1 MEVRTDSIWFY
12 CDRHHSLLLKKERLT
27 PITEASQ
34 TTTNTNRT
42 AKPNRVRY
50 AVYGTQYPV
59 STIRYMVLSPA
70 AHRGKSSTTA
80 KKWREI
86 KELEGLWSSLQIHP

>member
-42 AKPNRVRY
+42 AN
-50 AVYGTQYPV
+50 Q
-59 STIRYMVLSPA
+59 
-70 AHRGKSSTTA
+70 
-80 KKWREI
+80 
-86 KELEGLWSSLQIHP
+86 

>member
-34 TTTNTNRT
+34 TTTNTNR
-42 AKPNRVRY
+42 VRY

-59 STIRYMVLSPA
+59 STARYMVLSPA

-86 KELEGLWSSLQIHP
+86 KGLEWLCNSLQIHP